1 MKKVLTFLLLFISMY
16 TAHAAIFISGAI
28 TTNTTWTKTN
38 SPYIVTGNLTVD
50 SGVTL
55 TIQPGVVVQV
65 DTVASFFIDGR
76 LIAEGTATDSIIFT
90 SYSAISP
97 FKFRWPGLSFRIK
110 AQNDTS
116 RISYCRIDYAIVGIH
131 NAGTSMF
138 ISNAVI
144 KYASSAI
151 VLATPSMP
159 VNCYNA
165 ITKCLITECG
175 SGVRDFQ
182 NTSIPGLLSENTIS
196 YCNGAG
202 YDAFNSSNGMV
213 MTNNNFFYN
222 HVGVWLQGSN
232 VRGLRFNT
240 FKGNARAALHV
251 QANTIYTPVS
261 NNLFMYNDSAMSLHN
276 VMTASVANNTLA
288 YNNVGIC
295 HNQDGVSLPNP
306 SGMVIANNCIANN
319 VKYNFTEKGTV
330 DFQALNNWWGDTT
343 VAHVDSVIYD
353 KDDSAALGKVS
364 YQPVL
369 ANATG
374 CQSVSPPPPCMAP
387 ASISWWF
394 AGPDVVI
401 SWDSVPGAKWYEY
414 FLRFLNTPTPSSGL
428 STKNTSVIEN
438 NLPPGNKYL
447 VCVRTYCWQVPFYS
461 DWRCDTLEV
470 PTGIGAAPQVPQP
483 HIYPNPNNG
492 VFTIDIP
499 AGMQAGNATVLDVNG
514 RIIQR
519 KTYTAGTKLLFDMKD
534 AAKGVYVVRF
544 TAGTATSHATMV
556 VN

>member
-1 MKKVLTFLLLFISMY
+1 MKRILTFLLLFSSMY
-16 TAHAAIFISGAI
+16 AANAAIFISGAI
-28 TTNTTWTKTN
+28 ATNTTWTKTN

-65 DTVASFFIDGR
+65 DTVASFFINGR

-90 SYSAISP
+90 SYSAINP

-116 RISYCRIDYAIVGIH
+116 RISYCRLEYAITGIH
-131 NAGTSMF
+131 NAGTSML
-138 ISNAVI
+138 ISKSVI
-144 KYASSAI
+144 RYTTSAI
-151 VLATPSMP
+151 VLATAAMP
-159 VNCYNA
+159 TNCYNA
-165 ITKCLITECG
+165 ITKCLITENSG
-175 SGVRDFQ
+175 GVRDFQ

-202 YDAFNSSNGMV
+202 YDAFNSSNGM
-213 MTNNNFFYN
+213 MMIDNNFFYN

-251 QANTIYTPVS
+251 QADTIYTPVS

-276 VMTASVANNTLA
+276 VMTASVTNNTLS
-288 YNNVGIC
+288 YNNVGIS
-295 HNQDGVSLPNP
+295 HNQDGASLPNP
-306 SGMVIANNCIANN
+306 SGMVIANNCITNN

-330 DFQALNNWWGDTT
+330 DFQAPNNWWGDTT
-343 VAHVDSVIYD
+343 IAHVDSVIYD
-353 KDDSAALGKVS
+353 QDDNAVLGSVS
-364 YQPVL
+364 YRPVL
-369 ANATG
+369 ANASG
-374 CQSVSPPPPCMAP
+374 CQSVLPPPPCMAP
-387 ASISWWF
+387 AGISWWF
-394 AGPDVVI
+394 AGPDVVV
-401 SWDSVPGAKWYEY
+401 SWDSVQGAKGYEY
-414 FLRFLNTPTPSSGL
+414 FLRYINTPTPSSGL
-428 STKNTSVIEN
+428 STKNTSVIQN

-447 VCVRTYCWQVPFYS
+447 VCVRTQCWQLPFYS
-461 DWRCDTLEV
+461 DWTCDTLEV
-470 PTGIGAAPQVPQP
+470 PTNIASLQQVPQMR
-483 HIYPNPNNG
+483 IYPNPNNG
-492 VFTIDIP
+492 VFAIDIP
-499 AGMQAGNATVLDVNG
+499 AGMQAGEAMVMDVNG

-519 KTYTAGTKLLFDMKD
+519 KAYTAGTTLQFDMKD

-544 TAGTATSHATMV
+544 ASGTATSHATMV